1 MMAAAGS
8 ASPPPRP
15 FAARERRRAGV
26 AAVVLV
32 AWVAGLGVLARRELF
47 IGNAQRL
54 AEAALRLS
62 PGATYFRVEQNGAQI
77 GFASTTIDT
86 TDTGVDVVDYFVA
99 DLPVAGTRP
108 RASARSV
115 VKLSRTLA
123 LRTFD
128 LTVDAPGTRLVAG
141 GRADGDTAVVY
152 ALSTD
157 GQPAADSQRIAV
169 RGPILL
175 PQLVPLAAMLTQE
188 PKVGRTITLPGFDPT
203 TMQQRPMQLVF
214 RAESLF
220 TVADS
225 AAMDATSGQWVS
237 ALTDTVRAWRLEPA
251 ERGSGFTGWVD
262 AQGRVVQ
269 ATQPGGIVLRR
280 TAYELA
286 FENWRMAR
294 ERETAAGANASSI
307 IERSAIAA
315 NVSPGRARLSALTVR
330 LGGVDLR
337 GFALAGGRQRLSGDT
352 LRVTVERGAALTPTW
367 SFATPRDSAFRRRFR
382 AELAAEPL
390 LQARDIR
397 IVQQAIRIV
406 GLERDPRVVAGKL
419 MRWVY
424 DSLRKEVVFTVP
436 NALEVLA
443 TRRGD
448 CNEHTQL
455 YVALARSLGMPARI
469 ATGLAFVRGKFYY
482 HAWPEVWLGDW
493 VAVDPTFGQFPADAG
508 HLRFQLGGLLPQAE
522 LLRLVGN
529 LKLDVVEA
537 R

>member
-1 MMAAAGS
+1 MTATAAGS
-8 ASPPPRP
+8 GKPQHA
-15 FAARERRRAGV
+15 FAARERRRSGI

-32 AWVAGLGVLARRELF
+32 AWVAGLGVLAQRELF
-47 IGNAQRL
+47 MGSAQRL

-62 PGATYFRVEQNGAQI
+62 PGATYFRVDQGGAQI

-86 TDTGVDVVDYFVA
+86 TAAGVDVVDYFVA
-99 DLPVAGTRP
+99 DLPVAGARQ

-115 VKLSRTLA
+115 VKLSRALA

-128 LTVDAPGTRLVAG
+128 LTVDAPGARLLAG

-152 ALSTD
+152 SLSTD
-157 GQPAADSQRIAV
+157 GKPAADSQRITV

-175 PQLVPLAAMLTQE
+175 PQLVPLAAVLTDP
-188 PKVGRTITLPGFDPT
+188 PKVGRTVTLPSFDPT
-203 TMQQRPMQLVF
+203 TMQQRPLKLVF

-220 TVADS
+220 TVVDS
-225 AAMDATSGQWVS
+225 AAMDVASGQWVS
-237 ALTDTVRAWRLEPA
+237 ALTDTIRAWRLEP
-251 ERGSGFTGWVD
+251 EQPGSGFTGWVD

-280 TAYELA
+280 MAYELA
-286 FENWRMAR
+286 FENWRIAR
-294 ERETAAGANASSI
+294 ERETASNADASSI

-315 NVSPGRARLSALTVR
+315 RAAIGRGRLSGLTVR

-337 GFALAGGRQRLSGDT
+337 GYALAGGRQRLSGDT
-352 LRVTVERGAALTPTW
+352 LRVMVERAGALTPDW
-367 SFATPRDSAFRRRFR
+367 SFAAPRDSAFRNRFR

-406 GLERDPRVVAGKL
+406 GLERDPRLVAEKL
-419 MRWVY
+419 MRWVH
-424 DSLRKEVVFTVP
+424 DSLKKEVVFTVP

-455 YVALARSLGMPARI
+455 YVALARALGMPARI
-469 ATGLAFVRGKFYY
+469 ATGLAYVRGKFYY

-508 HLRFQLGGLLPQAE
+508 HLRFQLGGLLQQAE

-529 LKLDVVEA
+529 LKIDVLEA